1 MGFTTRLLLLFGA
14 IAAAIA
20 MYGPQGVVWM
30 GSKPVRVTAAEQ
42 ARADCL
48 ERYRNGQRMT
58 KAGC

>member
-1 MGFTTRLLLLFGA
+1 MGLMTRLLLLFGA

-20 MYGPQGVVWM
+20 MYGPQGVVWT

-42 ARADCL
+42 ERADCI
-48 ERYRNGQRMT
+48 ERYQKGQRTT